1 MVKNIQTSKKAPP
14 PFVPATQ
21 GNFQIFPKPTAEPAK
36 AAIAPNLDLKPILW
50 FEWCISDLFLTV
62 KIKQF
67 LFPVNFAIKFNRLNN
82 NVFEFNLIYFQFE
95 IEFSY
100 HVTILKQKS

>member
-1 MVKNIQTSKKAPP
+1 MTEV
-14 PFVPATQ
+14 
-21 GNFQIFPKPTAEPAK
+21 QIFPKPTAEPAK

-100 HVTILKQKS
+100 HVTILK